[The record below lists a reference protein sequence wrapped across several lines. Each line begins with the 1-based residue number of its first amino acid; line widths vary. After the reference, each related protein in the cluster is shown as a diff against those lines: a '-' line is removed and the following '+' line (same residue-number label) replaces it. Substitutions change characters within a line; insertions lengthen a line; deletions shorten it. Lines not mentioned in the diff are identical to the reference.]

1 MSIFGRGS
9 GSPPPQPSHPSPP
22 PRPQTPEPERK
33 VNRPAAGGGPTH
45 VAGGTRVLGKILG
58 TADVIVDGELEGV
71 IQVEADV
78 NVGPDGRVKGD
89 IEARSV
95 RVAGVVAGNLKGLD
109 RVEILGSGKLQ
120 GDVSAPRVILAEGAF
135 FRGNVEMT
143 GGQKEA
149 PKGERAADKAG
160 EAHKPGEAGPKTD
173 PGTAPKGA

>member
-1 MSIFGRGS
+1 M
-9 GSPPPQPSHPSPP
+9 
-22 PRPQTPEPERK
+22 
-33 VNRPAAGGGPTH
+33 
-45 VAGGTRVLGKILG
+45 GKILG
-58 TADVIVDGELEGV
+58 TADVVVDGELEGV

-78 NVGPDGRVKGD
+78 NVEPDGRVKGD

-143 GGQKEA
+143 GGKEA
-149 PKGERAADKAG
+149 PKGERPTDKPGETHKAG
-160 EAHKPGEAGPKTD
+160 ESGAKAD
-173 PGTAPKGA
+173 SATAPKGA